1 MRLPFR
7 RFLFV
12 GGIVGSAVV
21 GSVLATTTLGG
32 AAAESVPSNITSN
45 PSGSE
50 EGSVTLSSLW
60 ELFDCDQDRPLHIH
74 TDQEWKLI
82 QSIYEEIVG
91 NEASSLPAGGYLGIH
106 GFYTPVEVR
115 MGDHGRGIYAVTE
128 IEEGTMVW
136 RSFLTA
142 RFESGTD
149 YQRFLHALP
158 PPLACD
164 VLMWAYTRLEQ
175 QTPTTPTTS
184 VDHPP
189 NDIRVVACVD
199 LDPGS
204 FVNGCDVDQECN
216 LELWQ
221 PQSPR
226 TTGCRLEFYAAR
238 DIEAGEELRIDYSF
252 SERESGWAELGLTSS
267 NAPSLLTLM
276 KRRNTL
282 LHGGDSKVGKEEDG
296 QRHEEL

>member
-12 GGIVGSAVV
+12 VGIVGSTVV
-21 GSVLATTTLGG
+21 GSSVLATTPKDGG
-32 AAAESVPSNITSN
+32 ESVPSNITSN
-45 PSGSE
+45 PS
-50 EGSVTLSSLW
+50 LDSLW
-60 ELFDCDQDRPLHIH
+60 ESFHCDEDRPLHIH

-91 NEASSLPAGGYLGIH
+91 IESSSLPKGGYLGIY
-106 GFYTPVEVR
+106 GFYPPVEVR
-115 MGDHGRGIYAVTE
+115 MGNHGRGIHVMTD
-128 IEEGTMVW
+128 IDEGTLVW

-149 YQRFLHALP
+149 YQRFLQALP

-175 QTPTTPTTS
+175 PPPKPGTTTQ
-184 VDHPP
+184 
-189 NDIRVVACVD
+189 DIRVVACVD

-204 FVNGCDVDQECN
+204 FVNGCDVDEECN

-221 PQSPR
+221 GDTIINPR
-226 TTGCRLEFYAAR
+226 MTGCRLEFYAAR

-252 SERESGWAELGLTSS
+252 SEGGSGWAKLGFAAEKEDPSS
-267 NAPSLLTLM
+267 SLLSLM
-276 KRRNTL
+276 KKRRKTRL
-282 LHGGDSKVGKEEDG
+282 QQSQEHADSPPS
-296 QRHEEL
+296 HEEL